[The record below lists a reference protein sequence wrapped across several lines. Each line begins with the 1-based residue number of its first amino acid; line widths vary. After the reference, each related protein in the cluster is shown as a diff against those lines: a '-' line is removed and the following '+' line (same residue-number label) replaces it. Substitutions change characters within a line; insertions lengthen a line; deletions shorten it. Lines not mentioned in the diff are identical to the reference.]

1 MVVTS
6 ASHFTVAHFPNL
18 SFCLEINKISDF
30 GCGGCVYGSLH
41 AGHGDAGDEMRVVIV
56 VVVTVVKAL
65 AHICTHI
72 HAL

>member
-41 AGHGDAGDEMRVVIV
+41 AGHGDVIV
-56 VVVTVVKAL
+56 IRSL
-65 AHICTHI
+65 
-72 HAL
+72 